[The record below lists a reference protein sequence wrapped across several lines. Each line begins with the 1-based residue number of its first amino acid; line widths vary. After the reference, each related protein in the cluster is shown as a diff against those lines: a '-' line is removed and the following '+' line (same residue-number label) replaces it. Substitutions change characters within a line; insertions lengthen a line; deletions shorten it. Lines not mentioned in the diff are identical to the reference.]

1 MTVRSRRGGFS
12 LIEALV
18 ALTIA
23 AITLTAVFELQSQ
36 LVRSQERASR
46 VIEQVAAQENA
57 LALLRDLNPMET
69 PQGEIVIPDGDT
81 IRWTSEPLGQ
91 PRLNTGFPTGDGLYQ
106 VQRHAVTVTI
116 ERARGAASPPPMTFD
131 RLGYR
136 RGLAQ
141 VAGQAGMIP

>member
-1 MTVRSRRGGFS
+1 MTRRGRQGFS

-23 AITLTAVFELQSQ
+23 ALTLTAVFELQSQ

-46 VIEQVAAQENA
+46 VIEQVASQENA

-69 PQGEIVIPDGDT
+69 PEGEIVIPDGDT
-81 IRWTSEPLGQ
+81 IRWTSEARGP

-106 VQRHAVTVTI
+106 VQRHTVTVTI
-116 ERARGAASPPPMTFD
+116 TRARGAAPPPLVFD

-141 VAGQAGMIP
+141 TPGVVIP

>member
-1 MTVRSRRGGFS
+1 MTPARSRRAGFS

-23 AITLTAVFELQSQ
+23 ALTLTAVFELQSQ

-57 LALLRDLNPMET
+57 LALLRDMNPMAT
-69 PQGEIVIPDGDT
+69 PEGEIVIPGGDT

-91 PRLNTGFPTGDGLYQ
+91 PRLNVGFPTGDGQ
-106 VQRHAVTVTI
+106 FHVQRHTVTVVI
-116 ERARGAASPPPMTFD
+116 ERATGAAPPPLIFD

-136 RGLAQ
+136 RG
-141 VAGQAGMIP
+141 VAEGAVQTMIP